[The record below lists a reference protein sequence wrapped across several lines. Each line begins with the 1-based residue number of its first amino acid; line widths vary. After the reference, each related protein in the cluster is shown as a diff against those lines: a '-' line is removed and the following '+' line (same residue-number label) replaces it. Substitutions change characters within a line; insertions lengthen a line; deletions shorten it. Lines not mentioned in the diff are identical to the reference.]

1 MASFDISLVSGHL
14 NSFVFKMKITKFNS
28 LLG

>member
-14 NSFVFKMKITKFNS
+14 NSFVFKLKITQFNS